1 LIPKSQGDNTS
12 AGKNNVRILLMENIY
27 KLPLVLDPQPEGGW
41 TITCPDLPGLVTEA
55 DSIEEISIN
64 VADAL
69 DAIIEAYQDLNQ
81 PLPDI
86 LQPVANNA
94 PFVADTLIHLEA
106 A

>member
-1 LIPKSQGDNTS
+1 
-12 AGKNNVRILLMENIY
+12 MENIY

-41 TITCPDLPGLVTEA
+41 TITCPILPGLITEA
-55 DSIEEISIN
+55 DTVDEISVN

-69 DAIIEAYQDLNQ
+69 DALIEGYQDLNQ
-81 PLPDI
+81 PLPDV
-86 LQPVANNA
+86 LQPLLTNA